1 MNDRQT
7 LRIPSWIRGF
17 HVYKDWWTPTCGEI
31 LPLQPKPENAEDKN
45 AVAVL
50 KESRV
55 ICHIPYHLANTKD
68 CTGIITHF
76 ISKPTNRGS
85 VEVSGKAVNRGGGLG
100 MEIPCVYNFDGPS
113 KHVNL
118 LQQLID
124 VGNNPAVCTEV
135 DADSGKQ
142 RRPKR
147 KIQAMMAAKEKK
159 VNFLHASKNLFQR
172 TWVKVFTEYYFQ
184 ELKKSNFATA
194 LLRKLHSHAK
204 ICHYICLHKLRG

>member
-31 LPLQPKPENAEDKN
+31 LPLQPEPENTEDKN

-55 ICHIPYHLANTKD
+55 IGHIPYHLANTKD
-68 CTGIITHF
+68 RTGIITHF

-124 VGNNPAVCTEV
+124 VGNNPAVRTEV
-135 DADSGKQ
+135 DQ
-142 RRPKR
+142 RER
-147 KIQAMMAAKEKK
+147 KIQAMMAAKEKRSEL
-159 VNFLHASKNLFQR
+159 LHASKNLFQR
-172 TWVKVFTEYYFQ
+172 TWVKVITEYYIQ

-194 LLRKLHSHAK
+194 LLIKLH
-204 ICHYICLHKLRG
+204 

>member
-1 MNDRQT
+1 MLVKYVRMLTPRACD
-7 LRIPSWIRGF
+7 F
-17 HVYKDWWTPTCGEI
+17 YKDWWTTTCGEI
-31 LPLQPKPENAEDKN
+31 LPLQPEPENAEDKN

-55 ICHIPYHLANTKD
+55 IGHIPYHLANTKD
-68 CTGIITHF
+68 RTRIITYF

-85 VEVSGKAVNRGGGLG
+85 VEFSGKAVSRGGGLG

-124 VGNNPAVCTEV
+124 VGNNPAVRTEV

-147 KIQAMMAAKEKK
+147 KKDASNDGSKRKK
-159 VNFLHASKNLFQR
+159 K
-172 TWVKVFTEYYFQ
+172 
-184 ELKKSNFATA
+184 
-194 LLRKLHSHAK
+194 
-204 ICHYICLHKLRG
+204 

>member
-17 HVYKDWWTPTCGEI
+17 HVYKDWWTTTCGEI
-31 LPLQPKPENAEDKN
+31 LPLQPEPENAEDKN

-55 ICHIPYHLANTKD
+55 MGHIPYDLANTKD
-68 CTGIITHF
+68 RTRIITHF
-76 ISKPTNRGS
+76 ISKLTNRGS
-85 VEVSGKAVNRGGGLG
+85 VEFSGKAVSRGGGLG

-124 VGNNPAVCTEV
+124 VGNNSAVRTEV

-147 KIQAMMAAKEKK
+147 KKDASNDGSKRKK
-159 VNFLHASKNLFQR
+159 K
-172 TWVKVFTEYYFQ
+172 
-184 ELKKSNFATA
+184 
-194 LLRKLHSHAK
+194 
-204 ICHYICLHKLRG
+204 

>member
-7 LRIPSWIRGF
+7 LSIPSWIRGF

-31 LPLQPKPENAEDKN
+31 LPLQPEPENAEDKN

-50 KESRV
+50 KES
-55 ICHIPYHLANTKD
+55 
-68 CTGIITHF
+68 IITHF

-85 VEVSGKAVNRGGGLG
+85 VDVSGKAVNRGGGLG

-124 VGNNPAVCTEV
+124 VGNNPAVRTEV

-147 KIQAMMAAKEKK
+147 KKDSSNDGSKRKK
-159 VNFLHASKNLFQR
+159 K
-172 TWVKVFTEYYFQ
+172 
-184 ELKKSNFATA
+184 
-194 LLRKLHSHAK
+194 
-204 ICHYICLHKLRG
+204 

>member
-17 HVYKDWWTPTCGEI
+17 HVYKDWWTPTCGES
-31 LPLQPKPENAEDKN
+31 LPLQPEPGNTEDKN

-55 ICHIPYHLANTKD
+55 IGHIPYHLTNTKD
-68 CTGIITHF
+68 RTGIITHF

-85 VEVSGKAVNRGGGLG
+85 VEVSGKAVNRVGGLG
-100 MEIPCVYNFDGPS
+100 MEIPCVYNLDGPS

-124 VGNNPAVCTEV
+124 VGNNPAV
-135 DADSGKQ
+135 
-142 RRPKR
+142 PKR
-147 KIQAMMAAKEKK
+147 KKDSSNDGSKRKK
-159 VNFLHASKNLFQR
+159 K
-172 TWVKVFTEYYFQ
+172 
-184 ELKKSNFATA
+184 
-194 LLRKLHSHAK
+194 
-204 ICHYICLHKLRG
+204 

>member
-31 LPLQPKPENAEDKN
+31 LPLQPEPENAEDKN

-55 ICHIPYHLANTKD
+55 IGHIPYHLANTKD
-68 CTGIITHF
+68 RTGIITHF

-100 MEIPCVYNFDGPS
+100 MEIRGGEWYLEKRES
-113 KHVNL
+113 
-118 LQQLID
+118 
-124 VGNNPAVCTEV
+124 
-135 DADSGKQ
+135 
-142 RRPKR
+142 R
-147 KIQAMMAAKEKK
+147 KILAGSRNLESVFGQSRSLVFSWFAFTLFESR
-159 VNFLHASKNLFQR
+159 NFSPKSLGLGFLTRISASR
-172 TWVKVFTEYYFQ
+172 RVSDFTI
-184 ELKKSNFATA
+184 
-194 LLRKLHSHAK
+194 RHP
-204 ICHYICLHKLRG
+204 

>member
-31 LPLQPKPENAEDKN
+31 LPLQPEPENAEDKN

-55 ICHIPYHLANTKD
+55 IGHIPYHLANTKD
-68 CTGIITHF
+68 RTGIITHF
-76 ISKPTNRGS
+76 ISRPTNRGS

-113 KHVNL
+113 KHVNGPFHFLSAPPL
-118 LQQLID
+118 LRAYFFRGGGGGL
-124 VGNNPAVCTEV
+124 
-135 DADSGKQ
+135 S
-142 RRPKR
+142 KR
-147 KIQAMMAAKEKK
+147 KKNPEGVKK
-159 VNFLHASKNLFQR
+159 NP
-172 TWVKVFTEYYFQ
+172 
-184 ELKKSNFATA
+184 
-194 LLRKLHSHAK
+194 
-204 ICHYICLHKLRG
+204 

>member
-31 LPLQPKPENAEDKN
+31 LPLQPEPENAEDKN

-55 ICHIPYHLANTKD
+55 IGHIPYHLANTKD
-68 CTGIITHF
+68 RTGIITHF

-124 VGNNPAVCTEV
+124 VGNNPAVRTEV

-147 KIQAMMAAKEKK
+147 KKDSSNDGSKRKK
-159 VNFLHASKNLFQR
+159 K
-172 TWVKVFTEYYFQ
+172 
-184 ELKKSNFATA
+184 
-194 LLRKLHSHAK
+194 
-204 ICHYICLHKLRG
+204 

>member
-1 MNDRQT
+1 MCAPNRLNDRQT

-31 LPLQPKPENAEDKN
+31 LPLQPEPENAEDKN

-55 ICHIPYHLANTKD
+55 IGHIPYHLANTKD
-68 CTGIITHF
+68 RTGIITHF

-124 VGNNPAVCTEV
+124 VGNNPAVRTEV
-135 DADSGKQ
+135 DADVNAFAVSFPDRRQ
-142 RRPKR
+142 RARWKTRGQVPGVRGPGVWKTR
-147 KIQAMMAAKEKK
+147 GLVENAGTTFFRQHM
-159 VNFLHASKNLFQR
+159 NFLH
-172 TWVKVFTEYYFQ
+172 
-184 ELKKSNFATA
+184 
-194 LLRKLHSHAK
+194 
-204 ICHYICLHKLRG
+204 